1 MTGTNVHGYE
11 LVYIVQPQATE
22 DAILGFNQRLTDLI
36 ASQNGE
42 VTNTEMWGLRTL
54 AYPITKFFEGHYVL
68 LRFQMDPAGSAELD
82 RVLGL
87 SEDIIRY
94 LIVRT
99 DE

>member
-1 MTGTNVHGYE
+1 MTGENVHEYE

-22 DAILGFNQRLTDLI
+22 DAILGFNQRLADLI
-36 ASQNGE
+36 AGQNGE
-42 VTNTEMWGLRTL
+42 VKNTEMWGLRTL
-54 AYPITKFFEGHYVL
+54 AYPIKRFFEGHYVL

-82 RVLGL
+82 RVLRF
-87 SEDIIRY
+87 SEDVIRY